1 MGNVTFGFTSFGG
14 SSSSNGGSSSG
25 VSAVGTFFDTTTQF
39 ASIENNPYEIQFNN
53 TDISEFVQI
62 ANLSEIRPMV
72 SGNYS
77 VVFSAQLENFDSVNS
92 GIVSMWLR
100 KNGSD
105 IPNSTNNVVLESRK
119 TLLASWNYL
128 VNIPANNNIEIVWC
142 TSNINIKLVSVDKIP
157 NTPYPASPSVFL
169 NINKI

>member
-1 MGNVTFGFTSFGG
+1 
-14 SSSSNGGSSSG
+14 
-25 VSAVGTFFDTTTQF
+25 
-39 ASIENNPYEIQFNN
+39 
-53 TDISEFVQI
+53 
-62 ANLSEIRPMV
+62 MV

-105 IPNSTNNVVLESRK
+105 IPNSTNNVVLESGK

-142 TSNINIKLVSVDKIP
+142 TSNINIKLVAVDKIP